1 MGTRGRRVFRSPASA
16 FWTTSGLAM
25 IAVIVGGARS
35 LLGPAVGAMLVV
47 LLQLGLSSL
56 PARGLAEHWELLL
69 GAVHDD
75 IADFLPAT
83 LELAAVAGALAVAG
97 GMR

>member
-1 MGTRGRRVFRSPASA
+1 MLSASFNFSATPASA

-35 LLGPAVGAMLVV
+35 LMGPAVGAMLVV

-56 PARGLAEHWELLL
+56 PARGLAEHWQLLL
-69 GAVHDD
+69 GAVF
-75 IADFLPAT
+75 IAFVLFLP
-83 LELAAVAGALAVAG
+83 G
-97 GMR
+97 GMVALFRPSTD